1 MAGSGRARDP
11 DHPSTSRSGRSGRPA
26 SEDERY
32 RCANCGRVIGTE
44 DVVRIDAER
53 RWSLDAG
60 PSGRRRTGFVLVAHR
75 CACSRRVLTSRLCGS
90 YAAFVWL
97 FGRGVRLPYVSPFRV
112 IDLRDEDP
120 LVRRWR
126 FELALLEGVDD
137 FVLWVDAERRKP
149 LDELRRLR
157 RATGGDGPTR

>member
-1 MAGSGRARDP
+1 MAASGRARDP
-11 DHPSTSRSGRSGRPA
+11 DHPSALHSARTGPPGT
-26 SEDERY
+26 EDERY
-32 RCANCGRVIGTE
+32 RCTNCGRVILTE

-53 RWSLDAG
+53 RWSLDAR

-75 CACSRRVLTSRLCGS
+75 CACSRRVLTSRLSSS
-90 YAAFVWL
+90 YPAFVSL

-112 IDLRDEDP
+112 IDLRDDDP

-126 FELALLEGVDD
+126 WELEHLEGVDD
-137 FVLWVDAERRKP
+137 FVLWADAERRKP

-157 RATGGDGPTR
+157 RAAGGEGPTR